1 MKKYDIKIN
10 GNKYAV
16 EVKNFDVT
24 KAEVEVN
31 GKTYSVEIDYPE
43 SETPVVIP
51 KVVKRTAP
59 APQASAQAAAPQAS
73 AGNSI
78 NAPMPGLILQI
89 LVKVGDSVTVGQ
101 KVAVMEA
108 MKMENDINSTV
119 AGTVKE
125 IKVGEG
131 DNVQEKQAIIVLS

>member
-10 GNKYAV
+10 GNKYSV

-31 GKTYSVEIDYPE
+31 GKTFAVEIDYPE

-51 KVVKRTAP
+51 KITKRAPVAQASAP
-59 APQASAQAAAPQAS
+59 APVAQAS

-89 LVKVGDSVTVGQ
+89 LVKVGDTVSVGQ